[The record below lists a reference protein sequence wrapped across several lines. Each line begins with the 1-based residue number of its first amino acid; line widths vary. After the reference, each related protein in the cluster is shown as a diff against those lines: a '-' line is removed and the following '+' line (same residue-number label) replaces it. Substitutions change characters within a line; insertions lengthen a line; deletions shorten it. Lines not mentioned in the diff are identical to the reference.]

1 MSVLRIVW
9 GRVEEHGLPA
19 LADAFDAATQGG
31 PSIGGLIAW
40 HLGLRPVGDHHEVAA
55 VTVWDSVEDA
65 LAAFADGLTSN
76 RTLAHLDHVADFSGA
91 DFYEIEGTHVRSAT
105 DDTVALRVAT
115 GILPSGPETEIL
127 SEMRRRLTSVGSDA
141 VEAYVG
147 RRLVGRGVEAVFV
160 SLWEGAPDLG
170 RLDDP
175 IWPDL
180 AELKADFAVRTFV
193 AARGGVSAWT
203 RAQLPATDF
212 SPDTSSPG
220 DDAIRR
226 IRSNPW
232 PLPGSS
238 AVTWFPYG
246 LSKLR
251 FPRSYS

>member
-9 GRVEEHGLPA
+9 GRVEQHGLPA

-31 PSIGGLIAW
+31 TSVGGLIAW
-40 HLGLRPVGDHHEVAA
+40 HLGSRPVGAHHEVAA

-65 LAAFADGLTSN
+65 LAAFADDLASD
-76 RTLAHLDHVADFSGA
+76 RTLSHLDGVAAFSNA

-105 DDTVALRVAT
+105 DDTVAIRVAT

-127 SEMRRRLTSVGSDA
+127 SEMRRRLTSVGSNA

-147 RRLVGRGVEAVFV
+147 RRLVERGVEAVFV
-160 SLWEGAPDLG
+160 SLWEHAPDLA

-180 AELKADFAVRTFV
+180 AELKADFTVRTFV
-193 AARGGVSAWT
+193 AARGGVSAST
-203 RAQLPATDF
+203 RAQLPAGDLA
-212 SPDTSSPG
+212 PDTASPG
-220 DDAIRR
+220 DDAIHR

-232 PLPGSS
+232 RLQGSS
-238 AVTWFPYG
+238 RATWFPYG
-246 LSKLR
+246 LSRLR
-251 FPRSYS
+251 FPSTPS